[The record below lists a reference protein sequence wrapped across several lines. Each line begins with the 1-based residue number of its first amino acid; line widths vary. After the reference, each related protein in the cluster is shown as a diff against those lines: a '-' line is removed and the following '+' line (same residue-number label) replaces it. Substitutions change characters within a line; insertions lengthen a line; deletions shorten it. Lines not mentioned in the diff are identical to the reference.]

1 VTHSGLTIGEE
12 GLLEA
17 SSMTMDPAD
26 HLRQLGEQGEG
37 PHDIA
42 RAALMLAA
50 LDHAGRALEPYES
63 HLAEIAESARQEMH
77 LLPYADDGARVLAA
91 LMVGRFGYDGD
102 RLSYDDPRNA
112 DLIAVMDRRR
122 GLPVALGVLY
132 IHAAR
137 AAGFEAEGL
146 NSPGHFLLRLAKRG
160 SEAVIDPFNSGASID
175 RERLAPPPAM
185 GAGEEAGLAEP
196 VTDSDVLLRL
206 ANNLKMRVLQAGDRM
221 RGLEVSKRMVLLAP
235 RRGELWLELARMNEQ
250 AGALGAAQKA
260 YEACLALAN
269 PGAAIHNEAA
279 LGLHGLKRRLN

>member
-1 VTHSGLTIGEE
+1 
-12 GLLEA
+12 
-17 SSMTMDPAD
+17 MDMDPAD
-26 HLRQLGEQGEG
+26 YLRALGEAGDG

-42 RAALMLAA
+42 HAALMLAA
-50 LDHAGRALEPYES
+50 LDHAGRPLIPYET
-63 HLAEIAESARQEMH
+63 HLAEIAEAARQE
-77 LLPYADDGARVLAA
+77 LQILSYADDAARALAA
-91 LMVGRFGYDGD
+91 LMVGRYGYDGD

-137 AAGFEAEGL
+137 AGGFESQGL
-146 NSPGHFLLRLAKRG
+146 SSPGHFLLRLEKRG
-160 SEAVIDPFNSGASID
+160 SEAVIDPFNSGAAID
-175 RERLAPPPAM
+175 RERLTAPPVM
-185 GAGEEAGLAEP
+185 GGPEEPGLAEP
-196 VTDSDVLLRL
+196 VSDSEVLLRL
-206 ANNLKMRVLQAGDRM
+206 ANNLKLRVIQAGDRM
-221 RGLEVSKRMVLLAP
+221 RALEVAKRMVLIAP

-250 AGALGAAQKA
+250 SGALGAAQRA